1 MRNAMTRSLAHL
13 VLASVIL
20 VACAD
25 RATNA
30 QQKIFQ
36 LSSTTFKDGQ
46 MLPVKAANSRA
57 NDPQNPNCVGEN
69 ISPQLSWINP
79 PAGTKSFAFL
89 MIDPEGRGGAGVNHW
104 VAYGIPSDIT
114 GFAEG
119 EVSKESAK
127 YVGGKS
133 RQGVGRYSGPCTPRN
148 VQPRHYVFVLI
159 ATDLEPNALPPSLTK
174 DDLTAKIVPSGSE
187 PRHDKGSAGLV
198 GLFAHPGN

>member
-1 MRNAMTRSLAHL
+1 
-13 VLASVIL
+13 
-20 VACAD
+20 
-25 RATNA
+25 
-30 QQKIFQ
+30 
-36 LSSTTFKDGQ
+36 

-133 RQGVGRYSGPCTPRN
+133 RQGVGRYSGRA
-148 VQPRHYVFVLI
+148 RR
-159 ATDLEPNALPPSLTK
+159 ATCSRDTTCSC
-174 DDLTAKIVPSGSE
+174 
-187 PRHDKGSAGLV
+187 
-198 GLFAHPGN
+198 